1 MKKTINEIIIKIKQ
15 KSKSAWHTIVVKPNW
30 QIKLISTFVIVL
42 SILLLVQ
49 LLYIIPML
57 ESRDTKAV
65 QENQSTITNNIAS
78 ELDLHVDEIK
88 DLLSD
93 LVKRP
98 EFKNMDIPAEEAI
111 ILEYAEVLPNIS
123 SIAVIDI
130 DGTYVCNTASSFVGT
145 KTVTYAKVLP
155 TIENDIY
162 FGPAYYWDFEAN
174 YSTHMIVPIKSDDGT
189 KVGYLLGGLYLN
201 AVITKVNTYPMDKG
215 TEVFLVDR
223 NGKVVAQTGV
233 DMFALEGGPLSI
245 NYNSYPMVK
254 TALDTTIKWG
264 SSGSREYSYNDT
276 RYFGTYTTLETNG
289 WAVVVY
295 TPMQVITSGSDL
307 LRRNLIL
314 INTGIFLIALII
326 TLIFTNQIVKYRK
339 RSENELTKY
348 KNHLEELVSSR
359 TTELTETNQKL
370 AMEIVK
376 NEEASIKIQNLYA
389 EENKLRHSLEDQL
402 TERVELTR
410 ALVHELK
417 TPLTPMLVASEIL
430 KDKLKDESYKEMVET
445 IYDGANALNKRVG
458 ELLDVAR
465 GEIGMLKLD
474 CKPYDIHKLIHSTGQ
489 YMSCLF
495 TSRRQSFTIEDGD
508 SIPEINLDYQ
518 RIGQVLSNLLDNA
531 SKYTPKG
538 GKIKLRVFNN
548 QNSVAVEVEDNG
560 LGISSEKQKD
570 LFKPYSTSNSTGQP
584 NNGIGLGLALSK
596 MLIELHGGK
605 IWGGNNING
614 KGSIFGFSI
623 PC

>member
-1 MKKTINEIIIKIKQ
+1 MIIKKTINDIIIKIKQ
-15 KSKSAWHTIVVKPNW
+15 KSKSAWYTIAVKPNW

-49 LLYIIPML
+49 LLYIIPWL
-57 ESRDTKAV
+57 EKRDTKTV
-65 QENQSTITNNIAS
+65 QENQSMITNNIAS
-78 ELDLHVDEIK
+78 ELDIHLVNIK

-98 EFKNMDIPAEEAI
+98 EFKNMDIPAEDAI

-123 SIAVIDI
+123 SIAVMNAE
-130 DGTYVCNTASSFVGT
+130 GVYVCNTARSFVGT
-145 KTVTYAKVLP
+145 KTVTYANVLP

-162 FGPAYYWDFEAN
+162 LGPAYYWDFESN
-174 YSTHMIVPIKSDDGT
+174 YSTHMIVPIKSDDGS

-245 NYNSYPMVK
+245 NYSNYPMVK

-264 SSGSREYSYNDT
+264 SSGSGEYSYNDT
-276 RYFGTYTTLETNG
+276 NYFGTYRTLETNG
-289 WAVVVY
+289 WAVIVY
-295 TPMQVITSGSDL
+295 TPIKIMTAGSNL
-307 LRRNLIL
+307 LRRNLIF
-314 INTGIFLIALII
+314 INTGISLVALAIG
-326 TLIFTNQIVKYRK
+326 LIFTNQIVKYRK

-348 KNHLEELVSSR
+348 KDHLEELVSSR
-359 TTELTETNQKL
+359 TKELTETNQKL

-376 NEEASIKIQNLYA
+376 NEEANKKIQNLYG

-402 TERVELTR
+402 TQRVELTR

-430 KDKLKDESYKEMVET
+430 KDKLKDESYKEMVVT
-445 IYDGANALNKRVG
+445 IYDGANALNKRIG

-465 GEIGMLKLD
+465 GEIGMLKLNR
-474 CKPYDIHKLIHSTGQ
+474 KQFDIHELVHNTVQ

-495 TSRRQSFTIEDGD
+495 VSRRQSFTIEDGD
-508 SIPEINLDYQ
+508 SIPGINLYYE
-518 RIGQVLSNLLDNA
+518 RVSQVLSNLLDNA

-538 GKIKLRVFNN
+538 GNIKLRVINN

-570 LFKPYSTSNSTGQP
+570 LFKPYSTTNSTG
-584 NNGIGLGLALSK
+584 
-596 MLIELHGGK
+596 
-605 IWGGNNING
+605 
-614 KGSIFGFSI
+614 
-623 PC
+623 